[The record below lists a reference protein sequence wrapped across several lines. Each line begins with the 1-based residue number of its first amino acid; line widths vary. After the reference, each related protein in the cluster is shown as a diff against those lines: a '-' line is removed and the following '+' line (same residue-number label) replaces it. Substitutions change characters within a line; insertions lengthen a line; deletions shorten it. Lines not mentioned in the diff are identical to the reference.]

1 LFDVF
6 SFAQTPQA
14 EPRELDFGK
23 VQEAIFLNSY
33 LLIRNTGTKALIL
46 LRADAPPE
54 FTVSAGKKI
63 IPSRDN
69 MMILRTQTIQTPR
82 W

>member
-1 LFDVF
+1 MKKF
-6 SFAQTPQA
+6 SFLHKLFFICSIALNAQTPQA

-23 VQEAIFLNSY
+23 VQEASFLNSY

-54 FTVSAGKKI
+54 FTVSVGKKI
-63 IPSRDN
+63 IPAGD
-69 MMILRTQTIQTPR
+69 T
-82 W
+82 